1 MIDISFRASLPYFN
15 QYKYFFGEHCYILQ
29 QFLKPQVVHMAEEMI
44 DILNSDGT
52 PAGYSRSRTE
62 VHAKGLWHRTVHIW
76 VFDPQGR
83 ILFQLRSHLK
93 ENNPNLLDTSCAGH
107 ITAGD
112 DSLNAAIRE
121 LREEIG
127 IQKCR
132 EDFEYLFTAIH
143 ENVLNNGT
151 YFDNEYYDTYKTT
164 ISAEESEHLV
174 PQPGEVDD
182 FVWMTPSEFLAK
194 RVQNPEKF
202 VDHPK
207 DYEWIQSIQDIQ
219 K

>member
-1 MIDISFRASLPYFN
+1 MQAAN
-15 QYKYFFGEHCYILQ
+15 
-29 QFLKPQVVHMAEEMI
+29 MAEEQI

-52 PAGYSRSRTE
+52 PAGYSRGRTE

-76 VFDPQGR
+76 AFDSKGR

-107 ITAGD
+107 IGAGD
-112 DSLNAAIRE
+112 NSRNAAIRE
-121 LREEIG
+121 LHEEMG
-127 IQKCR
+127 VTKR
-132 EDFEYLFTAIH
+132 PEDLEYLFEATH
-143 ENVLNNGT
+143 ENILNNGT
-151 YFDNEYYDTYKTT
+151 YFDNEYYDTYKINLSDTEA
-164 ISAEESEHLV
+164 SHLV

-182 FVWMTPSEFLAK
+182 FVWMTCEEFLTMHA
-194 RVQNPEKF
+194 RSPEKF

-207 DYEWIQSIQDIQ
+207 DYKWIQSIQITQ

>member
-1 MIDISFRASLPYFN
+1 
-15 QYKYFFGEHCYILQ
+15 
-29 QFLKPQVVHMAEEMI
+29 MAEEMI

-121 LREEIG
+121 LREEI
-127 IQKCR
+127 
-132 EDFEYLFTAIH
+132 
-143 ENVLNNGT
+143 
-151 YFDNEYYDTYKTT
+151 
-164 ISAEESEHLV
+164 SEHLV

>member
-1 MIDISFRASLPYFN
+1 
-15 QYKYFFGEHCYILQ
+15 
-29 QFLKPQVVHMAEEMI
+29 MAEEMI

-52 PAGYSRSRTE
+52 PAGYTRGRTE

-76 VFDPQGR
+76 AFDKNGR
-83 ILFQLRSHLK
+83 IVFQQRSHLK

-112 DSLNAAIRE
+112 NSRNAAIRE
-121 LREEIG
+121 LREEMG
-127 IQKCR
+127 VTKR
-132 EDFEYLFTAIH
+132 PEDLEYLFEATH

-151 YFDNEYYDTYKTT
+151 YFDNEYYDTYKITL
-164 ISAEESEHLV
+164 SDEELGHLV
-174 PQPGEVDD
+174 PQPSEVDD
-182 FVWMTPSEFLAK
+182 FILMTRDDFLASHA
-194 RVQNPEKF
+194 QNPEKF

-207 DYEWIQSIQDIQ
+207 DYAWIQSIQITQ

>member
-1 MIDISFRASLPYFN
+1 MP
-15 QYKYFFGEHCYILQ
+15 
-29 QFLKPQVVHMAEEMI
+29 EEMI

-76 VFDPQGR
+76 TFDKNGR
-83 ILFQLRSHLK
+83 IVFQQRSHLK

-112 DSLNAAIRE
+112 NSRNAAIRE
-121 LREEIG
+121 LRHS
-127 IQKCR
+127 KSPR
-132 EDFEYLFTAIH
+132 YMSFRNLLFT
-143 ENVLNNGT
+143 GD
-151 YFDNEYYDTYKTT
+151 YFAFDYCYKQIPYKITL
-164 ISAEESEHLV
+164 SDEEVEHLV

-182 FVWMTPSEFLAK
+182 FILMTRDEFLTMFA
-194 RVQNPEKF
+194 QNPEKF
-202 VDHPK
+202 VNHPK
-207 DYEWIQSIQDIQ
+207 DYAWIKSLQIMQ

>member
-1 MIDISFRASLPYFN
+1 MT
-15 QYKYFFGEHCYILQ
+15 
-29 QFLKPQVVHMAEEMI
+29 EEQI

-52 PAGYSRSRTE
+52 PAGYSCGRTE

-76 VFDPQGR
+76 AFDTHGK
-83 ILFQLRSHLK
+83 IVFQLRSHLK

-112 DSLNAAIRE
+112 DSRNAAIRE
-121 LREEIG
+121 LREEMG
-127 IQKCR
+127 VEKR
-132 EDFEYLFTAIH
+132 PEDLEYLFEATH

-151 YFDNEYYDTYKTT
+151 YFDNEYYDTYKIILTDVE
-164 ISAEESEHLV
+164 AANLV

-182 FVWMTPSEFLAK
+182 FVWMTPAEFIAFHA
-194 RVQNPEKF
+194 QNPEKF
-202 VDHPK
+202 VEHSK
-207 DYEWIQSIQDIQ
+207 DYAWIQSIQITQ